1 MKHKRVIIL
10 DDHTLFLK
18 GMSLILKECCADCDV
33 FTYQSISTLYIDKPD
48 FNSYDLLIS
57 DIELPGEDAF
67 DLLSVLK
74 RDFPDLPVLVVSM
87 HKKVSILKK
96 CKALGIEGYMLKHED
111 RQLTKA
117 IEIIIKGGDYYSN
130 EITDF
135 CTTTE
140 KNYNSVSIREE
151 EIIKLIA
158 GGYSNSEIAGH
169 LSITAETIKTH
180 KKNIKLKLE
189 LNSTHEITEYAQKNY
204 LL

>member
-18 GMSLILKECCADCDV
+18 GMSLILRECCADCDV
-33 FTYQSISTLYIDKPD
+33 FTYESISKLYKDKPD
-48 FNSYDLLIS
+48 FNTYDLLIS

-67 DLLSVLK
+67 DLLNVIK
-74 RDFPDLPVLVVSM
+74 RDFPALPVLVVSM

-117 IEIIIKGGDYYSN
+117 IEIIINGGNYYSN
-130 EITDF
+130 EITSF
-135 CTTTE
+135 CASTD
-140 KNYNSVSIREE
+140 KIYNHVSFREE

-158 GGYSNSEIAGH
+158 VGYGNSEIAIH
-169 LSITAETIKTH
+169 LGVTTETIKTH

-189 LNSTHEITEYAQKNY
+189 LDNTHEITEYARDNY
-204 LL
+204 LM